1 MSAKPSR
8 DGALHSFLY
17 RALLEKIISGEFAPG
32 QRLVE
37 EELAHAYG
45 VSRTPIREVLLSL
58 VKDGCV
64 ERVRNCGARVV
75 AFTAED
81 VEELFDL
88 RTALEVH
95 CISSVM
101 RTVKVSELLALQH
114 SLEEV
119 KSQSGPAL
127 IEEHA
132 RIDLKLH
139 HLIVENSG
147 NRRLIAQMQNLSLLI
162 ESLQLTSFSN
172 DEQACKTGEQ
182 PRLGMAG
189 GARERNHHKC
199 DGPEDQSLSDGEPA
213 GRSAYVTGAMLPIDR
228 CKVSRLM
235 PHSTSPI
242 LRCRSIDRSHMHHG
256 LRHAQDPRDPRYP
269 IHPRPEPKFFRP
281 SR

>member
-1 MSAKPSR
+1 MSLR
-8 DGALHSFLY
+8 
-17 RALLEKIISGEFAPG
+17 PG

-182 PRLGMAG
+182 HLDIVHALLNRDVGLAQRLLTEHIEYGK
-189 GARERNHHKC
+189 RNVLQMFIK
-199 DGPEDQSLSDGEPA
+199 
-213 GRSAYVTGAMLPIDR
+213 SAYQQELVA
-228 CKVSRLM
+228 K
-235 PHSTSPI
+235 
-242 LRCRSIDRSHMHHG
+242 
-256 LRHAQDPRDPRYP
+256 
-269 IHPRPEPKFFRP
+269 E
-281 SR
+281 